1 MPHIDIIKK
10 SNIKDT
16 YRNNYILNNY
26 DLNIDCIEE
35 KFTGDLP
42 IEKLDWKIGI
52 IYGSSGTGKTTIIKE
67 FYDACIIQNFEYD
80 ENSVID
86 NMNKNKKI
94 SEITKIFGLV
104 GFNTVK
110 SWLKPYHVLSN
121 GEKMRVDLAR
131 ALLSDN
137 KIIVFDEYTSVVD
150 RTVAKTM
157 TLAISKLK
165 EKLDKQII
173 LVSVHDDI
181 LEYLDYDWS
190 FNTNNYSFK
199 KKQNISNQNYNSKLE
214 NLKHQNKNNIFGT
227 YVKNIII

>member
-1 MPHIDIIKK
+1 
-10 SNIKDT
+10 
-16 YRNNYILNNY
+16 
-26 DLNIDCIEE
+26 
-35 KFTGDLP
+35 
-42 IEKLDWKIGI
+42 
-52 IYGSSGTGKTTIIKE
+52 
-67 FYDACIIQNFEYD
+67 
-80 ENSVID
+80 
-86 NMNKNKKI
+86 MNKNKKI

>member
-1 MPHIDIIKK
+1 
-10 SNIKDT
+10 
-16 YRNNYILNNY
+16 
-26 DLNIDCIEE
+26 
-35 KFTGDLP
+35 
-42 IEKLDWKIGI
+42 
-52 IYGSSGTGKTTIIKE
+52 
-67 FYDACIIQNFEYD
+67 
-80 ENSVID
+80 
-86 NMNKNKKI
+86 
-94 SEITKIFGLV
+94 
-104 GFNTVK
+104 
-110 SWLKPYHVLSN
+110 
-121 GEKMRVDLAR
+121 MRVDLAR

>member
-26 DLNIDCIEE
+26 DLNIDFIEE
-35 KFTGDLP
+35 RFTGDLP

-52 IYGSSGTGKTTIIKE
+52 I
-67 FYDACIIQNFEYD
+67 CIIQNFEYD